1 MTGFV
6 ECVELNN
13 YSLSPNE
20 EGQLYASI
28 YIFQILLKT
37 ERSIF
42 AETLLFVIKV
52 KYLSGR
58 ETEIR
63 E

>member
-13 YSLSPNE
+13 YSLFTKQ

-28 YIFQILLKT
+28 YSKF
-37 ERSIF
+37 S
-42 AETLLFVIKV
+42 
-52 KYLSGR
+52 
-58 ETEIR
+58 
-63 E
+63 